1 MDSSHVVPSLTVLQL
16 IEGTGTVLFA
26 AFAFFWLPRSPA
38 QCWFFTEEEKEMSRV
53 RMLRDGTNQIG
64 EQVSAECG
72 LQPAQCGVCGLDSAV
87 QWAECCVNSSVVWCG
102 VG

>member
-1 MDSSHVVPSLTVLQL
+1 
-16 IEGTGTVLFA
+16 
-26 AFAFFWLPRSPA
+26 
-38 QCWFFTEEEKEMSRV
+38 MSRV